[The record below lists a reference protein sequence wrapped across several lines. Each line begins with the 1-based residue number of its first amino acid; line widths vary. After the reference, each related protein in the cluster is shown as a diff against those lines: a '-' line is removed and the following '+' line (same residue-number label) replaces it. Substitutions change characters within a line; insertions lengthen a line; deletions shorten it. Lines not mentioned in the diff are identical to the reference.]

1 MIAQSQQ
8 NYYAADLGFQPC
20 SLMPRPT
27 PSNLARTLHCHWR
40 QATFLLYEVFI
51 LVGRHSVAKEDK
63 CKHINK
69 QDTFFLFFF
78 FICSEFCHTLKW
90 NVLEFSSKDI
100 GEYEQNDMRG
110 NDKTRILLAHLGAY
124 DSRMVLFGL
133 NCPTWRQTAGR
144 RMLAWL
150 LSCYGCTGSTPHYLQ
165 PAFFFCVLTCGISQ
179 HRVS

>member
-20 SLMPRPT
+20 SLIPRPT

-40 QATFLLYEVFI
+40 QAAFLLYEVFI

-69 QDTFFLFFF
+69 QDTF
-78 FICSEFCHTLKW
+78 
-90 NVLEFSSKDI
+90 NSSKDI
-100 GEYEQNDMRG
+100 GEYEQSDMRG

-124 DSRMVLFGL
+124 VSRMVLFGL
-133 NCPTWRQTAGR
+133 NCPTWRQTAGW